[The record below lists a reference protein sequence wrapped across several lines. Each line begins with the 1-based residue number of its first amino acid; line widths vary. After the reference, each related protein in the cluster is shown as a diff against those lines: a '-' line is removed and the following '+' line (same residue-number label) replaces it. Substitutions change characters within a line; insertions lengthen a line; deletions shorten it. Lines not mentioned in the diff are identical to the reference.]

1 MSIQKYT
8 DKLIKVNSTDLAQ
21 PYSTWGHFY
30 SEIYGY
36 SCTISSCGYDYGFIL
51 PVKMQVRT
59 MTTSRVA
66 YFIA

>member
-30 SEIYGY
+30 NEIYGY
-36 SCTISSCGYDYGFIL
+36 SHAQFHHVGMIMDLYYLTKCRFE
-51 PVKMQVRT
+51 Q
-59 MTTSRVA
+59 
-66 YFIA
+66 